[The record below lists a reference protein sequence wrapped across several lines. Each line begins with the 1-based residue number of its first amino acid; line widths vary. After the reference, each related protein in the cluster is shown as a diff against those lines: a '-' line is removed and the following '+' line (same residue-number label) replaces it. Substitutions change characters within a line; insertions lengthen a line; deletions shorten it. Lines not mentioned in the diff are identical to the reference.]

1 MAKKKRRWNEVP
13 TIQNFKSLKAL
24 RVFGIVRVSTDKQAK
39 EGESL
44 EHQKEVITNWVRA
57 KASIN
62 APQEWNLIELY
73 VENED
78 KNGARRGRSGT
89 SREGRNGLAK
99 AIELAQAKL
108 IDVVVVTKL
117 DRIARNVRDYM
128 DISSELN
135 LSGTALVCLDLDID
149 TSTPD
154 GQMIMRNHA
163 NLAQWQAER
172 IAQYSIETTKRH
184 ARQGRPLGGPPLGY
198 QAAREEGK
206 STLKPHPI
214 YKKHV
219 DLIDKLYLEHQSVN
233 RVVKALHKKGYKT
246 PRGKTYSIPQ
256 VSRILQNMRYVGKQ
270 EYNGEVLDGNWTA
283 LRSLAD
289 HEKIQ
294 RIMRGNRKTNHTA
307 DRVFNKYVYLL
318 QGILKCPLCHSTM
331 LPKPGTGRQGRYYP
345 YYLCSKADKT
355 NGIDCEQEYLPAETI
370 DKGVVEFIRKL
381 SLEPASIEE
390 VVCGANKATS
400 VRVGNLE
407 NDMSRVSDALKVTKD
422 KVSNLVDILASKG
435 VSQLASIKD
444 KLETLDNE
452 QKDLEV
458 EAKRLE
464 QEIRAEKAQAGAA
477 HEQIQ
482 SLQLFNDIFLMNEK
496 NPERIR
502 SILPRFVRYV
512 VIHITDKKKG
522 TGRLD
527 MGLFGRPF
535 SGGQNS
541 ETWNDVLNELAERYN
556 KSLNPSAKGKS
567 LQNESRFADSP
578 VNHISS
584 TAEPVFCGQEDSIR
598 PRVTNGVN
606 DGDRTRDSQNH
617 NLELYQLSYV
627 HHEAE
632 ESGNYNQNKREWEAR
647 T

>member
-13 TIQNFKSLKAL
+13 TIQNFKSLKTL

-44 EHQKEVITNWVRA
+44 EHQKEVLTNWVKA
-57 KASIN
+57 KSSIN
-62 APQEWNLIELY
+62 APQEWKLIELY

-78 KNGARRGRSGT
+78 KNGAKRGRSGT
-89 SREGRNGLAK
+89 TRQGRNGLAK

-108 IDVVVVTKL
+108 IDVIVVTKL

-135 LSGTALVCLDLDID
+135 SSGAALVCLDLDID

-184 ARQGRPLGGPPLGY
+184 ARQGRPLGSPPLGY
-198 QAAREEGK
+198 QAVREEGK
-206 STLKPHPI
+206 STLKLHPI

-219 DLIDKLYLEHQSVN
+219 ELIDKLYLTHQSVI

-246 PRGKTYSIPQ
+246 SRGKTYSKPQ
-256 VSRILQNMRYVGKQ
+256 VSRILQNIRYTGKQ
-270 EYNGEVLDGNWTA
+270 EYNGEVLDGNWPP

-289 HEKIQ
+289 HERIQ
-294 RIMRGNRKTNHTA
+294 RIISGNRRTNHTA

-318 QGILKCPLCHSTM
+318 QGILKCALCHSSM
-331 LPKPGTGRQGRYYP
+331 VPKPATGRQGRYYP

-355 NGIDCEQEYLPAETI
+355 NGIDCEEAYLPAETI
-370 DKGVVEFIRKL
+370 DKGVIEFIRKL
-381 SLEPASIEE
+381 SLKPTVIEE
-390 VVCGANKATS
+390 VVGGANMATS
-400 VRVGNLE
+400 VRVGVLE
-407 NDMSRVSDALKVTKD
+407 KDLSRVCEALKVTKD
-422 KVSNLVDILASKG
+422 KVANLVDILASKG
-435 VSQLASIKD
+435 VAQLASVKE
-444 KLETLDNE
+444 KLEGLDKE
-452 QKDLEV
+452 QKDLEI
-458 EAKRLE
+458 EEKRLE
-464 QEIRAEKAQAGAA
+464 QEIRAEKTQAGAA

-482 SLQLFNDIFLMNEK
+482 SLQLFNDIFLMSER
-496 NPERIR
+496 NPERIK

-522 TGRLD
+522 IGRLD
-527 MGLFGRPF
+527 MGIFGRPF

-541 ETWNDVLNELAERYN
+541 EIWNDVLNELAERYN
-556 KSLNPSAKGKS
+556 KSLNPATIGKSPTNGSGLVEPIVNRISATTEPLFSAKEG
-567 LQNESRFADSP
+567 LVR
-578 VNHISS
+578 
-584 TAEPVFCGQEDSIR
+584 R
-598 PRVTNGVN
+598 RVTNGVS
-606 DGDRTRDSQNH
+606 DGS
-617 NLELYQLSYV
+617 
-627 HHEAE
+627 
-632 ESGNYNQNKREWEAR
+632 
-647 T
+647 